1 MSIEPEKMWRVWWG
15 ALCWWG
21 DWGPGPLPPLNPAL
35 LVPHLYVGSYEDRV
49 RSASNITVIT
59 RNLPRKL
66 RVGKIENY
74 P

>member
-1 MSIEPEKMWRVWWG
+1 MLNYFPVITGFQLLLTEIT
-15 ALCWWG
+15 
-21 DWGPGPLPPLNPAL
+21 LPWTPIPWLKTPQTKFSRAA
-35 LVPHLYVGSYEDRV
+35 YIGTDYRV
-49 RSASNITVIT
+49 RSASNVTVIT